1 MALTGAVD
9 EWVGAVGLVD
19 HDSLEGRG
27 VVGTQ
32 QPEACRVNEG
42 LVEEG
47 LVMLALDQLVR
58 AATGQIGSLMPRRR

>member
-19 HDSLEGRG
+19 HDWLEGRG

-32 QPEACRVNEG
+32 QEACRVNEG
-42 LVEEG
+42 LVEQG
-47 LVMLALDQLVR
+47 LVMVALDQLVR
-58 AATGQIGSLMPRRR
+58 APTGPDRLAYAP